1 MVVQRDSA
9 KETIAR
15 CHSLGAKV
23 VAGGPLFST
32 EHDDFDEVDHLV
44 LDEAEVT
51 LSPFL
56 DDLEKG
62 QARHVYT
69 SKEWPALDKTPIPMW
84 SLIDMDKY
92 SSMNVQYSRGCPF
105 NCEFC
110 NIVTLNGHT
119 PRTKTAEQIIAE
131 MESLYT
137 QGWRGSLFVVDDNF
151 IGNKKKLKA
160 EVLPAIIEWMEKRRY
175 AFPLFT
181 EASINLADD
190 DELMSLM
197 AQAGFNRVFIG
208 IESPNEDS
216 LAECNKFTNKNRD
229 LVASVKKIQSF
240 GMEVQ
245 GGFILGFDNDPLSIF
260 RTQINFIQNSG
271 IVTAMVGLLNA
282 PRGTS
287 LYQRLSS
294 ENRLTKES
302 TGDNTDC
309 SINFIPRMNYDTLID
324 GYRHVLHSIYAPKQY
339 YERIRTF
346 LKEYKP
352 YKVQNRLNS
361 VRFYHITG
369 FFKAMWIL
377 GVMEKGRRHYW
388 KLLVNTLFK
397 RPHLLPISVILSV
410 YGVHFRRVAK
420 TLGTP
425 AVSLTNIE
433 G

>member
-1 MVVQRDSA
+1 
-9 KETIAR
+9 
-15 CHSLGAKV
+15 V

-32 EHDDFDEVDHLV
+32 EHDNFDEVDHLV

-324 GYRHVLHSIYAPKQY
+324 GYKHVLHSIYAPKQY

-420 TLGTP
+420 TLGPP